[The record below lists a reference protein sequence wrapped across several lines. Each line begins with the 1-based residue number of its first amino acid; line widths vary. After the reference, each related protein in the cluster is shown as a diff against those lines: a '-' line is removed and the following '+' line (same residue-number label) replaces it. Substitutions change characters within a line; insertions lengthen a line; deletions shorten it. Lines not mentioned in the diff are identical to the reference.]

1 MNCAMPCAPAGDRA
15 NGLKFD
21 SAMSCAASS
30 PAETF
35 QRCAACA
42 SGLAYAAGTND
53 GSARAVSP
61 SPPLAFAVNPTDD
74 VPAFSVKP

>member
-1 MNCAMPCAPAGDRA
+1 MNCAIPCAPAGDRA
-15 NGLKFD
+15 KGLKFD

-42 SGLAYAAGTND
+42 SGRAYAAGTND
-53 GSARAVSP
+53 GSERAVSP
-61 SPPLAFAVNPTDD
+61 SPPLGFVVNPTEV
-74 VPAFSVKP
+74 VPALRVNP

>member
-1 MNCAMPCAPAGDRA
+1 MNWAIPCAPADDCA

-21 SAMSCAASS
+21 SAMICAASR

-35 QRCAACA
+35 QRCAARA

-53 GSARAVSP
+53 GSVRAVSP
-61 SPPLAFAVNPTDD
+61 SPPLAFAVNPTDV
-74 VPAFSVKP
+74 VPAFRVKP